1 MTTERHPTVLLV
13 EDDIVAAECYK
24 NYLEKEPINLIPVNT
39 GKAALLHLQ
48 QAIPAAILLDLG
60 LPDMDGIEIIK
71 YVKQHRL
78 SCAIIVITAEHSID
92 VVVKTMRYGIF
103 NFLEKPVQTDQLITT
118 LRQALSNKNS
128 YPVDFKQFI
137 PPPEKIQQYHQFIG
151 ASPPMQEIY
160 QIIEKIAKC
169 DVTVF
174 ITGETG
180 TGKELCADAIHQQSL
195 RRDKPYIVFDC
206 ATISHDLMESQL
218 FGHVKSAF
226 TGADKARKGTALSA
240 NGGTLFLDEIGEMD
254 LELQKKLLRFVE

>member
-137 PPPEKIQQYHQFIG
+137 PPQKKFNN
-151 ASPPMQEIY
+151 
-160 QIIEKIAKC
+160 IINLSVLHHPCRK
-169 DVTVF
+169 
-174 ITGETG
+174 
-180 TGKELCADAIHQQSL
+180 
-195 RRDKPYIVFDC
+195 
-206 ATISHDLMESQL
+206 
-218 FGHVKSAF
+218 F
-226 TGADKARKGTALSA
+226 T
-240 NGGTLFLDEIGEMD
+240 
-254 LELQKKLLRFVE
+254 KLLRKSQNAM